1 MKKAMKKKIAAFG
14 LACLMTAG
22 MQSTVFADDTAAVP
36 TVEKV
41 TKYFE
46 MAEGLAVPSVTF
58 SFTAEKVTEDAPG
71 AEIGDLSYTNA
82 DAMEPVNGLSGIKKE
97 ADITFGSFPHD
108 GLYEYTVSETAGTP
122 DNGVTY
128 DTGIYD
134 LKVYVSNE
142 VDGTL
147 KVQSM
152 TAEKGGTKQDE
163 LSFINTYR
171 KDCSLEISKTT
182 TGSMAD
188 KTKDFDF
195 TIKFE
200 RSATENDAVDSYT
213 GKIGNNEKSF
223 KVGEETNFKLH
234 DGEKLVFDSLPAGTR
249 YVVKEA
255 AVEDGYTPSIKVVEN
270 GVMTTNTTVSEREGI
285 ASAENG
291 TNLVGENTNSVAFTN
306 TYQDVPVTGILL
318 NNWSFVL
325 LIALAAGAML
335 LSKVVKVRERKE

>member
-1 MKKAMKKKIAAFG
+1 M
-14 LACLMTAG
+14 
-22 MQSTVFADDTAAVP
+22 
-36 TVEKV
+36 
-41 TKYFE
+41 
-46 MAEGLAVPSVTF
+46 
-58 SFTAEKVTEDAPG
+58 
-71 AEIGDLSYTNA
+71 
-82 DAMEPVNGLSGIKKE
+82 
-97 ADITFGSFPHD
+97 
-108 GLYEYTVSETAGTP
+108 
-122 DNGVTY
+122 TY

-249 YVVKEA
+249 YVVKDA

-306 TYQDVPVTGILL
+306 TYHVETV
-318 NNWSFVL
+318 VL
-325 LIALAAGAML
+325 LQ
-335 LSKVVKVRERKE
+335 RKNM